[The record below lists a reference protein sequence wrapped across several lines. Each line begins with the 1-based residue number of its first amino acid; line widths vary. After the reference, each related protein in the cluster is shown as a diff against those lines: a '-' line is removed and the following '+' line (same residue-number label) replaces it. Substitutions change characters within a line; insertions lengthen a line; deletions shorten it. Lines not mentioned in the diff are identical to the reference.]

1 MSRFV
6 LLLSCFLALVA
17 DAEAE
22 ELVKPLS
29 AFCERNVT
37 FVGPWTGGD
46 AWLLNYTGP
55 YENDRPPHSQVGIPP
70 PANVVPGLFACL
82 TNLHVVGKSA
92 LEWDV
97 SGVHNNRLNE
107 QAHFTCYYGPHAAD
121 KLDEFR

>member
-1 MSRFV
+1 MD
-6 LLLSCFLALVA
+6 VA
-17 DAEAE
+17 A
-22 ELVKPLS
+22 S
-29 AFCERNVT
+29 CERNVT
-37 FVGPWTGGD
+37 FLEPWTGGD

-70 PANVVPGLFACL
+70 PEHVVPGLFACL

-97 SGVHNNRLNE
+97 VGVHNNRLNE
-107 QAHFTCYYGPHAAD
+107 QAHFTCYYGPQAAD